1 MTKRWHLVTY
11 DVRDECRLRRTAKV
25 LEGYGERL
33 QYSVFRC
40 SLSARQLER
49 LRWELGREMT
59 DEDWF
64 DHEQRTIG
72 MFVSG
77 APLRAPGPRG
87 EQQVDRSFM
96 MWFNAG
102 WLPQAV
108 HLPENDWVQAGEVVL
123 SGSLGPLVTVQR
135 GNTYEA
141 TITGLGSVRASFEA

>member
-59 DEDWF
+59 DEDSLLVIPLCEGCSSRVR
-64 DHEQRTIG
+64 HKG
-72 MFVSG
+72 PASG
-77 APLRAPGPRG
+77 WPEDP
-87 EQQVDRSFM
+87 ETY
-96 MWFNAG
+96 
-102 WLPQAV
+102 AV
-108 HLPENDWVQAGEVVL
+108 V
-123 SGSLGPLVTVQR
+123 
-135 GNTYEA
+135 
-141 TITGLGSVRASFEA
+141 